1 MSKVGVS
8 LASSYGTDLSSRRIA
23 ALLRQSI
30 LKALSA
36 SSPFTID
43 FVGVRTVSDSFADE
57 LFGVLVAENG
67 TEWLRDHLSLVG
79 LSPELRTVILSAI
92 QRGLKRTPSEHNVC

>member
-8 LASSYGTDLSSRRIA
+8 LANSYGTDLSSRRIA

-30 LKALSA
+30 LKVLSA
-36 SSPFTID
+36 NSRFTID

-57 LFGVLVAENG
+57 LFGALAADYG

-79 LSPELRTVILSAI
+79 LSPEVRTIILSAL
-92 QRGLKRTPSEHNVC
+92 QRGLKRTPSEHSVC